1 MTAGTLVSWLLEQE
15 ARALLTRLEDIKPFA
30 IHETMVPA
38 ANLSPA
44 AQLGIERTVADGR
57 TALRRRVL
65 GYLSW
70 LRGPGRAASPA
81 DQQRRFVVLRLQFNN
96 VLTQFDL
103 FTEVVTQRSEH
114 GTGVW
119 LSGLD
124 ALATDALRLPGDYFE
139 PPPVACYLARGPGAA
154 IRRARTRL
162 PGGASNPIAIVRV
175 PRERMVGHGIAS
187 SLIHE
192 VGHQA
197 AALLSLVPS
206 LRSRLQAVQRSRSPA
221 DRAPWACFEK
231 WISEIAADYWSVGML
246 GIGSTL
252 GLIGVVSLPA
262 LFVYRPSGED
272 PHPVPWLRVLI
283 SCGIGDALYPHPQ
296 WAALARVWTSM
307 YPPHRLAPGYAR
319 TLAGINA
326 TIPDFV
332 RVLVNHHPPALRGR
346 SLRDVMPIR
355 DRRPE
360 RLLELFAN
368 WRHSPAAMVQAP
380 PSLVFAAVGQARA
393 AGQVSPEWESRAL
406 GGLLTAWAVRSSLD
420 VTELCAIRT
429 TPAAVPAA

>member
-1 MTAGTLVSWLLEQE
+1 MTAGPLVSWLLEQE
-15 ARALLTRLEDIKPFA
+15 ARALLTRLEEIKPFA

-65 GYLSW
+65 GYLGW

-124 ALATDALRLPGDYFE
+124 ALAADALRLPGDYFE

-162 PGGASNPIAIVRV
+162 PGGASNPIAIIRV

-206 LRSRLQAVQRSRSPA
+206 LRSCLQAVQRRRGPA
-221 DRAPWACFEK
+221 GRAPWACFEK

-272 PHPVPWLRVLI
+272 PHPIPWLRVLI

-296 WAALARVWTSM
+296 WATLARVWTSM

-319 TLAGINA
+319 TLARLNA
-326 TIPDFV
+326 TIPEFV
-332 RVLVNHHPPALRGR
+332 RILVNHHPPALRGR

-368 WRHSPAAMVQAP
+368 WRDSPAAMVHAP
-380 PSLVFAAVGQARA
+380 PSLVFASVGQARA
-393 AGQVSPEWESRAL
+393 AGRVTPEWESRAL

-420 VTELCAIRT
+420 VTELCAVRT

>member
-15 ARALLTRLEDIKPFA
+15 ARALLTRIEDIRPFA

-44 AQLGIERTVADGR
+44 AQLGIERTIADGR
-57 TALRRRVL
+57 TVLRRRVL

-70 LRGPGRAASPA
+70 LQGPGRAVSPA

-96 VLTQFDL
+96 VLSQFDL

-124 ALATDALRLPGDYFE
+124 ALAADALRLPGDYFE

-162 PGGASNPIAIVRV
+162 PGGASNPIAIIRV

-187 SLIHE
+187 SLVHE
-192 VGHQA
+192 VGHQV

-206 LRSRLQAVQRSRSPA
+206 LRSRLQAEQR
-221 DRAPWACFEK
+221 DRRPEDREPWASFER
-231 WISEIAADYWSVGML
+231 WISEIAADLWSVGLL

-252 GLIGVVSLPA
+252 GLMGVVSLPT
-262 LFVYRPSGED
+262 LFVFRPSGDD

-296 WAALARVWTSM
+296 WAALARTWKSM
-307 YPPHRLAPGYAR
+307 YPSHRLTPDYAR
-319 TLAGINA
+319 TLARIEA
-326 TIPDFV
+326 AVPDFV
-332 RVLVNHHPPALRGR
+332 RVLTEHRPPALQGR

-360 RLLELFAN
+360 KLLELFTH
-368 WRHSPAAMVQAP
+368 WRQNPAAMAQAP
-380 PSLVFAAVGQARA
+380 PSLVFATVGQARA
-393 AGQVSPEWESRAL
+393 AGRVTPEWESRVL
-406 GGLLTAWAVRSSLD
+406 GELLTAWAVRSSVD
-420 VTELCAIRT
+420 ITELCATRT

>member
-1 MTAGTLVSWLLEQE
+1 MAAGTLASWLLEQE
-15 ARALLTRLEDIKPFA
+15 SRALLTRLEGITPFA

-44 AQLGIERTVADGR
+44 AQLGIERTIADGR
-57 TALRRRVL
+57 TVLHRRVL
-65 GYLSW
+65 SYLSW
-70 LRGPGRAASPA
+70 LRGPGRTASPA

-96 VLTQFDL
+96 VLSQFDL

-124 ALATDALRLPGDYFE
+124 VLAADALRLPGDYFVS
-139 PPPVACYLARGPGAA
+139 PAIACYLARGPGAA

-162 PGGASNPIAIVRV
+162 PGGASNPIAIVKV

-187 SLIHE
+187 SLVHE

-206 LRSRLQAVQRSRSPA
+206 LRFRLQAVQRGLRPA
-221 DRAPWACFEK
+221 DRAPWVCFES
-231 WISEIAADYWSVGML
+231 WISEIAADYWSVGLL

-252 GLIGVVSLPA
+252 GLMGVVSLPTI
-262 LFVYRPSGED
+262 FVFRPSGPD

-296 WAALARVWTSM
+296 WAALARLWTSM
-307 YPPHRLAPGYAR
+307 YPPERLEPGYAR
-319 TLAGINA
+319 TLMRLKAA
-326 TIPDFV
+326 IPDFV
-332 RVLVNHHPPALRGR
+332 RVLADHQPAALRGR
-346 SLRDVMPIR
+346 SLRDIMPIR

-360 RLLELFAN
+360 HLLELFAS
-368 WRHSPAAMVQAP
+368 WRQRPAAMAQAP

-393 AGQVSPEWESRAL
+393 AGRVTPEWESRVL
-406 GGLLTAWAVRSSLD
+406 GELLTAWAVRSSID
-420 VTELCAIRT
+420 VTELCAVRT